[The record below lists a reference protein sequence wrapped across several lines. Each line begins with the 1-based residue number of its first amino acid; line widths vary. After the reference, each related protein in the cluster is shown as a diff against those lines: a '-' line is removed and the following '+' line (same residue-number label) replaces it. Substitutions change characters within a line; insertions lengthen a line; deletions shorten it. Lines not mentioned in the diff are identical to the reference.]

1 MEKKYQGIISAI
13 QQSTGSDPCE
23 ILELYPGIA
32 LSFSS
37 VSEKD
42 AFHICHEPLAQ
53 ILEINY
59 CIAGKISWNMG
70 SGKQVY
76 LGPGDFSLNT
86 MDVCEDSTVTLPN
99 RFYEGLTI
107 YIDLEQLSEHPPAPL
122 ADAHITGELL
132 KNKYCKDGLCTALAG
147 NETMQ
152 KIFQALYLPAEEIR
166 LAYQKIKVL
175 ELLLVL
181 SQMEIDREKHLTE
194 YRAEQVE
201 IIRQIHD
208 LLTSNLDQRC
218 SIETLS
224 RQYLMNPTTLKR
236 MFKAI
241 YGTSIAAHIREH
253 RMEHAA
259 QLLRSSDLSIADIAL
274 KVGYDSQS
282 RFSSVFKEYY
292 QMLPK
297 EYRRKYSNGVFGSG
311 ETNLQVSGV
320 RSHT

>member
-37 VSEKD
+37 VPEKD

-107 YIDLEQLSEHPPAPL
+107 YS
-122 ADAHITGELL
+122 
-132 KNKYCKDGLCTALAG
+132 
-147 NETMQ
+147 
-152 KIFQALYLPAEEIR
+152 
-166 LAYQKIKVL
+166 
-175 ELLLVL
+175 
-181 SQMEIDREKHLTE
+181 
-194 YRAEQVE
+194 
-201 IIRQIHD
+201 
-208 LLTSNLDQRC
+208 C
-218 SIETLS
+218 S
-224 RQYLMNPTTLKR
+224 
-236 MFKAI
+236 
-241 YGTSIAAHIREH
+241 
-253 RMEHAA
+253 
-259 QLLRSSDLSIADIAL
+259 RS
-274 KVGYDSQS
+274 
-282 RFSSVFKEYY
+282 
-292 QMLPK
+292 M
-297 EYRRKYSNGVFGSG
+297 
-311 ETNLQVSGV
+311 
-320 RSHT
+320 

>member
-13 QQSTGSDPCE
+13 QPSTGSDPCE

-107 YIDLEQLSEHPPAPL
+107 YIDLEQLSEHPPVPL

-152 KIFQALYLPAEEIR
+152 KIFQALYMPAEAIR

-181 SQMEIDREKHLTE
+181 SQMEINREKHLTE

-241 YGTSIAAHIREH
+241 YGTSIATHIREH

-297 EYRRKYSNGVFGSG
+297 EYRRRCSDGV
-311 ETNLQVSGV
+311 
-320 RSHT
+320 

>member
-13 QQSTGSDPCE
+13 RQSTGSDPCE

-152 KIFQALYLPAEEIR
+152 KIFQSLYLPAEEIR

-297 EYRRKYSNGVFGSG
+297 EYRRRYSDRV
-311 ETNLQVSGV
+311 
-320 RSHT
+320 

>member
-13 QQSTGSDPCE
+13 RQSTGSDPCE

-152 KIFQALYLPAEEIR
+152 KIFQALYLPAEAIR

-297 EYRRKYSNGVFGSG
+297 EYRRRYSDRV
-311 ETNLQVSGV
+311 
-320 RSHT
+320 

>member
-132 KNKYCKDGLCTALAG
+132 KTKYCKDGLCTALAG

-253 RMEHAA
+253 KMEHAA
-259 QLLRSSDLSIADIAL
+259 QLLRSSDLNIADIAL

-297 EYRRKYSNGVFGSG
+297 EYRRRCSDGV
-311 ETNLQVSGV
+311 
-320 RSHT
+320 

>member
-13 QQSTGSDPCE
+13 RQSTGGDPCE

-132 KNKYCKDGLCTALAG
+132 KTKYCKDGLCTALAG

-152 KIFQALYLPAEEIR
+152 KIFQALYLPAEAIR

-297 EYRRKYSNGVFGSG
+297 EYRRRYSDRV
-311 ETNLQVSGV
+311 
-320 RSHT
+320 